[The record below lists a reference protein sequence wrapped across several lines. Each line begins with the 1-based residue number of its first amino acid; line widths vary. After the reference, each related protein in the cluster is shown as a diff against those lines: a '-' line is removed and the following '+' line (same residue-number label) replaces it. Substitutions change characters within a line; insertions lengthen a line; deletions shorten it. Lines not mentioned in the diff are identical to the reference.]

1 MVTYR
6 AADCQVHD
14 APYVP
19 RYQATSG
26 DRCPGHG
33 RCSRPSSLLIA
44 TIGCYALR
52 ILVVDV
58 WVMFIAGIVGYF
70 LRRSGYSMAGI
81 VLGVILDHIG
91 ESAFVKSAQLFQYD
105 LTLFY
110 TRPICAVL
118 ITLAVVSP
126 GVSIW
131 RALRRD
137 LAGVR
142 AG

>member
-26 DRCPGHG
+26 DRCPGRG

-52 ILVVDV
+52 NLVVDV
-58 WVMFIAGIVGYF
+58 WVMFIAGIAGYF

-81 VLGVILDHIG
+81 VLGVILGHIG
-91 ESAFVKSAQLFQYD
+91 ESTPVS
-105 LTLFY
+105 TEP
-110 TRPICAVL
+110 RCASELDRGSDVL
-118 ITLAVVSP
+118 PAKFGPAYAV
-126 GVSIW
+126 G
-131 RALRRD
+131 
-137 LAGVR
+137 G
-142 AG
+142 